1 MNLGLKDKV
10 AIVTASSK
18 GIGQAIAESLISEGA
33 KVVICSRTKDDLIKA
48 AVDIK
53 SKLGVEPVWS
63 VCDLNKSKDIET
75 TVEAARLEYGSI
87 DILVNN
93 CGGPAAGLFS
103 EISEPQ
109 WQEAFDQVLLSAV
122 RFSRL
127 VLPDMLSKEWGRII
141 NITSITVKQPIDNLI
156 LSNSLRTGL
165 VGFAK
170 SLSNEVAKFNV
181 TVNNIAPG
189 FTLTHRL
196 YDLAVHK
203 AKQIG
208 KSHEEIIS
216 EMSKE
221 IPMNRLGLPEEIASV
236 AAFLA
241 SKKASYLTGN
251 TIQVDGGYVKGI
263 F

>member
-1 MNLGLKDKV
+1 MNLGLRGKV

-18 GIGQAIAESLISEGA
+18 GIGQAVAEALISEGA
-33 KVVICSRTKDDLIKA
+33 KVVICSRSKDELIKTA
-48 AVDIK
+48 SEIK
-53 SKLGVEPVWS
+53 SKYGIEPVWS
-63 VCDLNKSKDIET
+63 VCDLNKTKDIET
-75 TVEAARLEYGSI
+75 TVDAARLEFGKI

-93 CGGPAAGLFS
+93 CGGPTAGLFS
-103 EISEPQ
+103 EISEVQ
-109 WQEAFDQVLLSAV
+109 WQEAFEQVLMSAV

-127 VLPDMLSKEWGRII
+127 VLPDMLAKEWGRII
-141 NITSITVKQPIDNLI
+141 NITSVSVKQPIENLM

-181 TVNNIAPG
+181 TVNNVAPG

-203 AKQIG
+203 AKQVN

-216 EMSKE
+216 DMSKE
-221 IPMNRLGLPEEIASV
+221 VPMNRLGLPEEIASAV
-236 AAFLA
+236 VFLA
-241 SKKASYLTGN
+241 SQKASYITGN
-251 TIQVDGGYVKGI
+251 TIHVDGGYIKGI